1 MGHERISLTTISPP
15 ARLRAKSEYDAA
27 VRPSV
32 QFVRLVTTIILCE
45 YLRGDFFADLGVAAE
60 EGLAETDRRVA
71 TS

>member
-1 MGHERISLTTISPP
+1 MHIAHYHFPDRP
-15 ARLRAKSEYDAA
+15 RAKANMM
-27 VRPSV
+27 PSV